1 MHPDVRLDVDRRAR
15 RTRAGGGPGVGG
27 DVLGGTAAGVAG
39 PEAKAGAGDEDDE
52 QADQG
57 SPGLVAVADDE
68 PQGFQV
74 ALVARQGG
82 PGAPSSVG
90 PGVQKTAPTV
100 VLLGNQNRAVTA
112 LSLPQQGRD
121 RGFSLNDLR
130 WPIPGRTFHWSA

>member
-1 MHPDVRLDVDRRAR
+1 MFSGAMPAATKASYWEAAFCSRVDTGYGYQTWRALI
-15 RTRAGGGPGVGG
+15 GLLVIL
-27 DVLGGTAAGVAG
+27 V
-39 PEAKAGAGDEDDE
+39 AGAGLGLGAGHTRSSPT
-52 QADQG
+52 QYVATHTRATA
-57 SPGLVAVADDE
+57 SPGT
-68 PQGFQV
+68 PS
-74 ALVARQGG
+74 
-82 PGAPSSVG
+82 GAG